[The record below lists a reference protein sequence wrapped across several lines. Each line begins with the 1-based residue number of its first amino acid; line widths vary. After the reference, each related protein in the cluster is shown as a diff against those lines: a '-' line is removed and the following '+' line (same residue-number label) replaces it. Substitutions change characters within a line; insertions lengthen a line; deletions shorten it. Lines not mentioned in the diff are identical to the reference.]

1 LVIGQLRRASEGV
14 KEKLLCGH
22 LLLCQHLLSCSYSIS
37 PIVRPSTKVSL
48 ISHKTHSQGSSPK
61 GTQSQDSFTGFLSK
75 GNSFTRII
83 HRVTLQREL
92 IHKIHSQGSSSQ
104 QYMFYIHS
112 THVPQKRT
120 RRTALI
126 QSWSSQVDS
135 CFHHYMISQLIN
147 KSKFRSTNSSSPCLQ
162 PQSSK

>member
-1 LVIGQLRRASEGV
+1 MCFLLGDSIFEQYQKILVF
-14 KEKLLCGH
+14 K
-22 LLLCQHLLSCSYSIS
+22 
-37 PIVRPSTKVSL
+37 TKF
-48 ISHKTHSQGSSPK
+48 GFPM
-61 GTQSQDSFTGFLSK
+61 TGFLSK
-75 GNSFTRII
+75 GNSFTRLI

-126 QSWSSQVDS
+126 QSWSSHMDS

-162 PQSSK
+162 PQRRK